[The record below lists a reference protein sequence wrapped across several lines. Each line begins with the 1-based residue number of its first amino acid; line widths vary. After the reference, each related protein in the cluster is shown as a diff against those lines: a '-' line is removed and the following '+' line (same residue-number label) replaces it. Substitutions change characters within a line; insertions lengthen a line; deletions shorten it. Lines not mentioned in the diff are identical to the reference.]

1 MFTNFPF
8 RQRCT
13 CDTINPVLSQ
23 SKGDPSSSINNVPAL
38 GLTIYYRATMA
49 CQSTFNRSVV
59 AVQLNS
65 ELQMLTITQ
74 LSFW

>member
-23 SKGDPSSSINNVPAL
+23 SKGDPSSPINNVPAL
-38 GLTIYYRATMA
+38 GLTIYYRAIYGM
-49 CQSTFNRSVV
+49 SVNFQQISSGSP
-59 AVQLNS
+59 AK
-65 ELQMLTITQ
+65 
-74 LSFW
+74 FRA